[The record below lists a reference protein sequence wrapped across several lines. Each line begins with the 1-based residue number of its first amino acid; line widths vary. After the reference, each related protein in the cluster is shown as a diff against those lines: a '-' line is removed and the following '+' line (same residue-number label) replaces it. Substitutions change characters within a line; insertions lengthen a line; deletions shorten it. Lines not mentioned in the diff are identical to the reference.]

1 MKLTAGFILHLWDI
15 FTSILIT
22 DTKLRD
28 LQRFLPCN
36 HPDSKLREDV
46 IKTDKCYC
54 SLTRKVASL
63 STREG
68 TTTEFHSSTSRTPLV
83 DY

>member
-1 MKLTAGFILHLWDI
+1 MAGFFLHLWDI

-63 STREG
+63 STWIPYLMGRRKIKG
-68 TTTEFHSSTSRTPLV
+68 HRT
-83 DY
+83 